1 VVAEVVASAEVVAWA
16 ALSKE
21 EEEEEE
27 EEEGL
32 EVDTRDSTEAGTTSN
47 AADEA
52 DTQDDAPGGHAICNN
67 RNSFPTTSRR
77 LLESKPTD
85 SKRTT
90 MSPRPPIRA

>member
-1 VVAEVVASAEVVAWA
+1 MEPFAEAEEEVVAVVAA
-16 ALSKE
+16 PEA
-21 EEEEEE
+21 
-27 EEEGL
+27 
-32 EVDTRDSTEAGTTSN
+32 DTRDSREAATTSN

-52 DTQDDAPGGHAICNN
+52 DTQDDAPEGHAICNN

-90 MSPRPPIRA
+90 MSPRPRLRA